1 MRCKSFNNALATG
14 FSYIIIT
21 GDLNADPSTI
31 NGEILKLFVENNNL
45 TKHINE
51 PTRITQQT
59 RSELDQII
67 TNCENIIG
75 DIAVLP
81 PVSHNDHHTVSGRIK
96 FNIKRPKA
104 YQRVMWQYEL
114 ADFDGFRTKLGDIDW
129 DECFVSNDIDKIA
142 QTWTNT
148 LISVAHDYIPNKVV
162 TVRPWDKPFYNGYL
176 RRLRRAKDRA
186 HRRAKY
192 DNTSEAWQIFRS
204 HRNHYFSEIKRLK
217 SETEIRLLVDL
228 GESIMSNPRRWWSLS
243 KKLLHNKTTSVP
255 SLNVENNILSGD
267 LEKAEAFN
275 SYFVQCSTLDDSE
288 SVLPNEYPLLTPN
301 TLDTLKTSV
310 TDVRNC
316 LSKLDPSKAFGPD
329 GVSPRLLKEGAHQLS
344 TSLCKLFNTSLQNGV
359 FPSIWK
365 RANVIPLHKKND
377 KSCITNYRPVSLLSS
392 VGKTMER
399 IVFKSLFEYFQANF
413 LISVW
418 QSGFIP
424 GHSTVTHLVEIYH
437 TFCQAISEGKEIR
450 VVFCDVSRAFD
461 RVWHQGLLFK
471 LEKCGIAGTLLTW
484 LRHYLH
490 ERYQRVV
497 LNGQMSSWALVM
509 AGVPQGSVLGTL
521 LFLIYLNDI
530 THVVKH
536 CQIRMFADDTSLF
549 IEVDDR
555 VEAANK
561 VNEDLTAISLW
572 AKSWLVTF
580 SPPKSESLI
589 ISNKTRIEE
598 HPPIYMDGRVLTEV
612 THHKHVGVTIS
623 RDLSWNKHIS
633 SIENRARSVLN
644 RMSQYKY
651 TLTRRSLER
660 IYFAYIRPIMEY
672 ADIVW
677 AGGNVTDLDKL
688 EMVQKDA
695 ARVVTGA
702 TARCSTSLL
711 MDDTGWSTLSCRRRN
726 HRLALFYQI
735 VNGLSPPYLGDLLP
749 DRVGDRTRYALRR
762 SNDLTMPMCRT
773 STFAKSFLPNMVNE
787 WNGLSLEEKS
797 VSSLAIFKSL
807 LRNITRHELYYYG
820 PRHEN
825 IQLTRMR
832 IKCSSLNAH
841 LCFHLHVVDNAK
853 CSCGYAEEDPNHFFF
868 YCPQYVQQRQTL
880 CQSLDLTTVTIQ
892 DILFGTN
899 TLTLETNKKHLDA
912 IYQYIRDTERFEQR

>member
-1 MRCKSFNNALATG
+1 M
-14 FSYIIIT
+14 
-21 GDLNADPSTI
+21 
-31 NGEILKLFVENNNL
+31 
-45 TKHINE
+45 
-51 PTRITQQT
+51 
-59 RSELDQII
+59 
-67 TNCENIIG
+67 
-75 DIAVLP
+75 
-81 PVSHNDHHTVSGRIK
+81 
-96 FNIKRPKA
+96 
-104 YQRVMWQYEL
+104 
-114 ADFDGFRTKLGDIDW
+114 
-129 DECFVSNDIDKIA
+129 
-142 QTWTNT
+142 
-148 LISVAHDYIPNKVV
+148 
-162 TVRPWDKPFYNGYL
+162 
-176 RRLRRAKDRA
+176 
-186 HRRAKY
+186 
-192 DNTSEAWQIFRS
+192 
-204 HRNHYFSEIKRLK
+204 
-217 SETEIRLLVDL
+217 
-228 GESIMSNPRRWWSLS
+228 
-243 KKLLHNKTTSVP
+243 
-255 SLNVENNILSGD
+255 
-267 LEKAEAFN
+267 
-275 SYFVQCSTLDDSE
+275 QCSTLDDSE
-288 SVLPNEYPLLTPN
+288 AVLPNEYPLLTPN
-301 TLDTLKTSV
+301 TLDTLSTRV
-310 TDVRNC
+310 CDVRSC
-316 LSKLDPSKAFGPD
+316 LSKLDASKAFGPD

-344 TSLCKLFNTSLQNGV
+344 TSLSRLFNASLQTGH

-365 RANVIPLHKKND
+365 KANVIPLHKKND
-377 KSCITNYRPVSLLSS
+377 KSCIANYRPVSLLSS
-392 VGKTMER
+392 VGKAMER
-399 IVFKSLFEYFQANF
+399 IVFKSLFEYFQNNF

-437 TFCQAISEGKEIR
+437 TFCQAVSEGKEIR

-471 LEKCGIAGTLLTW
+471 LEKCGIAGTLLAW
-484 LRHYLH
+484 LKDYLH

-497 LNGQMSSWALVM
+497 LNGQMSTWALVM
-509 AGVPQGSVLGTL
+509 AGVPQGSVLGPL

-555 VEAANK
+555 MEAANK

-572 AKSWLVTF
+572 AKTWLVTF

-589 ISNKTRIEE
+589 ISNKTRIEG

-644 RMSQYKY
+644 RMSQCKY

-660 IYFAYIRPIMEY
+660 VYFAYIRPIMEY

-677 AGGNVTDLDKL
+677 AGGNDTDLAKL

-702 TARCSTSLL
+702 TARCSTTLL
-711 MDDTGWSTLSCRRRN
+711 MDDIGWSTLSCRRRN

-735 VNGLSPPYLGDLLP
+735 VNGLSPPYLGDLIP

-773 STFAKSFLPNMVNE
+773 TTFFKSFIPNMVRE
-787 WNGLSLEEKS
+787 WNGLSLDQKS
-797 VSSLAIFKSL
+797 VSSLALFKSK
-807 LRNITRHELYYYG
+807 LRNVTRHELYYYG
-820 PRHEN
+820 PRREN

-841 LCFHLHVVDNAK
+841 LYFNLHVVDDAK
-853 CSCGYAEEDPNHFFF
+853 CSCGYAVEDPNHFFF
-868 YCPQYVQQRQTL
+868 HCPHYVEQRQTL
-880 CQSLDLTTVTIQ
+880 SQSLDLTTITIQ

-899 TLTLETNKKHLDA
+899 TLTLEINIKRLDA
-912 IYQYIRDTERFEQR
+912 IYQYIRETARFEPR